1 MKCKGCGA
9 TYDPQLE
16 YCPYCGTENVRL
28 KRQKEAI
35 ARRTARYEKRRS
47 QVLEQSAEDIRL
59 GKARRLMWI
68 AAGLLALSI
77 VVSVGIGVML
87 EMADEPGRGGVST
100 EELEQLV
107 EQERW
112 QALEQS
118 LYEADRQD
126 ESFDEF
132 YQIEIFSRDMEYL
145 QEYRNEYLHLDREEY
160 EAAFRGDASMD
171 SYDREYCE
179 SHFAFLVEQILSSC
193 QDILTVRQEYEEG
206 YQIDAYGEITERAGA
221 LLTAFEKEADATLR
235 VLFGFDD
242 GQIEELLSLS
252 YLDEEQRQAYVEQIK
267 EGWLK

>member
-16 YCPYCGTENVRL
+16 YCPYCGTENTRL

-47 QVLEQSAEDIRL
+47 QVLERSAEDIKL

-68 AAGLLALSI
+68 SAGLLLLSI
-77 VVSVGIGVML
+77 VISVGIGVTL
-87 EMADEPGRGGVST
+87 EMADAPGNGGVSVSY
-100 EELEQLV
+100 LEQLV
-107 EQERW
+107 ESERW

-118 LYEADRQD
+118 LYQTEIED

-132 YQIEIFSRDMEYL
+132 RQIEFFSQNVEYL
-145 QEYRNEYLHLDREEY
+145 QQYRNEYLHLDREEY

-179 SHFAFLVEQILSSC
+179 NHFAFLAEQILDSC
-193 QDILTVRQEYEEG
+193 QDILTARRDYEEG
-206 YQIDAYGEITERAGA
+206 YQIDAYGEITERASA
-221 LLTAFEKEADATLR
+221 LLTEFEKEADATLR

-242 GQIEELLSLS
+242 EQIEELISLS